1 MKSFLKGTGKGP
13 EASACEHESPASKGK
28 LNNMIGCV
36 KHNRKGF
43 SLVEMLTAVAI
54 LAILVSISIVGVI
67 GYMNNLKATE
77 MDSAA
82 RQIFVAA
89 QNHLTQ
95 AKASGQWD
103 AFVSNPT
110 GSTTTDSGIT
120 LDEARTIG
128 ELIPEMPSDF
138 TSDAWDNSK
147 ERYRYIEFTE
157 ETALLQSSA
166 LKYLLPFGA
175 LEEDIRTDGH
185 YVIEYDAVAGNVY
198 GVFYT
203 DSNLPLEY
211 SKVIKKL
218 NETKGD
224 VSGRSNTREGSKI
237 RARYLDVDGN
247 KYTVGYYGGAMANYL
262 EAEVL
267 AEPTVEIKNEE
278 RLIVEVTDP
287 NYFKNTN
294 SGVGYQTKVVLNVKG
309 VESGAEKMIPLD
321 LGDYKPTI
329 SNIVTDR
336 SLESLHTDDG
346 FVFYAGPSIDSS
358 NLSQTN
364 LVYSVVFDDI
374 TNSLQDGDTFKHGQ
388 HFAELFPEFIP
399 GEDIVVTAECSSNH
413 VLSTPVKGSATGNSL
428 FESRIDVGNEA
439 TVRVANVRNIENLD
453 NSISG
458 LPQKIGAMDA
468 ESMDKKIVKSV
479 VTRVIQ
485 IKDIDFKVSEN
496 NELGFYDGKSIC
508 AYNSV
513 DPNLKFGDVKAHAAQ
528 FVPIS
533 NEKIKEYSGN
543 GYTLSNF
550 KTNRSTENN
559 NSFDGSAGLF
569 STFLNGQDIT
579 VSDLTLKDFEITGE
593 NDAGTLVG
601 TIGDSATLKATKI
614 TVINPKVKTKAD
626 GKNAGGLVGTS
637 GQSGNDSYTLCGVFL
652 QAEENSDVTIK
663 DIWSNHNID
672 ATNGNAGGLIGKL
685 RGGTVNRSFATVA
698 VKAGTTDTAS
708 NLNGNAGGVIGMI
721 SGLASVSDTYAGGM
735 VDDANKFGGTFVTA
749 KTNGNAGGLIG
760 YANEK
765 INVENCYATC
775 AVQGGIV
782 GGLIAKSTDATSNYE
797 NCYFAGAVMGD
808 TAEAQMGVF
817 AVNLAGNNSNCFFLD
832 DMNDG
837 INNKINNISAKKFVE
852 LATVNDNTDTHIYNR
867 HEEKTSGAAASLDP
881 SKYPFNAVNRTCISR
896 TATHEMWAHYGDWEI
911 PVEKVVT
918 NPQEIGII
926 GWAYREKKGSEE
938 HWYIRSAK
946 LKNGVVD
953 DTLKY
958 DDLPTTKGT
967 LVGSDTTV
975 EYGMLVDDSD
985 GLGLNP
991 NYSIFYETNTT
1002 RNEFSNGV
1010 RVTIDNKPYVF
1021 YKLNSS
1027 TQNSTTGIS
1036 TTPTLRVGTG
1046 SHRVTYYFNTDFAAA
1061 INSNSSELGTATF
1074 PYQVR
1079 TNTQL
1084 RNINNENEYL
1094 GKVYHQTA
1102 DIDLV
1107 QMSSSNYVINAGN
1120 GFGGSYDGI
1129 QNTENNSRYS
1139 ITFSKASGDAG
1150 LFKQISD
1157 GATVQ
1162 NLELDGNITQNG
1174 GAFLWWVNT
1183 LSAGSVCGTNRG
1195 NITNCVSKVTFDIE
1209 MTSVISAPTLNV
1221 GGIVAICEGGT
1232 VNRCVSE
1239 SRINITIGRLI
1250 SSITARVGGVIG
1262 QISNGTVSESYSKI
1276 IFDSNMDEWNAYL
1289 GGFVGGTTGGRIEN
1303 CYSICNFG
1311 NVTTT
1316 QKGLFA
1322 GTTPTNTQTI
1332 FNCHAFEMSALYG
1345 NPVPRPKDRPFTGI
1359 NSNNTATNCVAF
1371 SSKTGGG
1378 NGVQYVTDANI
1389 YKAWL
1394 TYYNKGW
1401 DENIWTITNGMY
1413 PTLKN
1418 NPEPA
1423 TEFVGTLVTDGLSE
1437 EQKAVGQKLESFFS
1451 TGWQST
1457 WVNDES
1463 GAVHTICYKV
1473 VDNEAIVAI
1482 DNVSDSTKVS
1492 SGNAKSEVLKQ
1503 TGIATGNIH
1512 EWNKSPVKNDT
1523 LGGIIARG
1531 AGIEGYEIDAI
1542 YSDSDRNITSIELSD
1557 NKGTFTYTY

>member
-528 FVPIS
+528 FVPI
-533 NEKIKEYSGN
+533 
-543 GYTLSNF
+543 
-550 KTNRSTENN
+550 
-559 NSFDGSAGLF
+559 
-569 STFLNGQDIT
+569 
-579 VSDLTLKDFEITGE
+579 
-593 NDAGTLVG
+593 
-601 TIGDSATLKATKI
+601 
-614 TVINPKVKTKAD
+614 
-626 GKNAGGLVGTS
+626 
-637 GQSGNDSYTLCGVFL
+637 
-652 QAEENSDVTIK
+652 
-663 DIWSNHNID
+663 
-672 ATNGNAGGLIGKL
+672 
-685 RGGTVNRSFATVA
+685 
-698 VKAGTTDTAS
+698 
-708 NLNGNAGGVIGMI
+708 
-721 SGLASVSDTYAGGM
+721 
-735 VDDANKFGGTFVTA
+735 
-749 KTNGNAGGLIG
+749 
-760 YANEK
+760 
-765 INVENCYATC
+765 
-775 AVQGGIV
+775 
-782 GGLIAKSTDATSNYE
+782 
-797 NCYFAGAVMGD
+797 
-808 TAEAQMGVF
+808 
-817 AVNLAGNNSNCFFLD
+817 
-832 DMNDG
+832 
-837 INNKINNISAKKFVE
+837 
-852 LATVNDNTDTHIYNR
+852 
-867 HEEKTSGAAASLDP
+867 
-881 SKYPFNAVNRTCISR
+881 
-896 TATHEMWAHYGDWEI
+896 
-911 PVEKVVT
+911 
-918 NPQEIGII
+918 
-926 GWAYREKKGSEE
+926 
-938 HWYIRSAK
+938 
-946 LKNGVVD
+946 
-953 DTLKY
+953 
-958 DDLPTTKGT
+958 
-967 LVGSDTTV
+967 
-975 EYGMLVDDSD
+975 
-985 GLGLNP
+985 
-991 NYSIFYETNTT
+991 
-1002 RNEFSNGV
+1002 
-1010 RVTIDNKPYVF
+1010 
-1021 YKLNSS
+1021 
-1027 TQNSTTGIS
+1027 
-1036 TTPTLRVGTG
+1036 
-1046 SHRVTYYFNTDFAAA
+1046 
-1061 INSNSSELGTATF
+1061 
-1074 PYQVR
+1074 
-1079 TNTQL
+1079 
-1084 RNINNENEYL
+1084 
-1094 GKVYHQTA
+1094 
-1102 DIDLV
+1102 
-1107 QMSSSNYVINAGN
+1107 
-1120 GFGGSYDGI
+1120 
-1129 QNTENNSRYS
+1129 
-1139 ITFSKASGDAG
+1139 
-1150 LFKQISD
+1150 
-1157 GATVQ
+1157 
-1162 NLELDGNITQNG
+1162 
-1174 GAFLWWVNT
+1174 
-1183 LSAGSVCGTNRG
+1183 
-1195 NITNCVSKVTFDIE
+1195 
-1209 MTSVISAPTLNV
+1209 
-1221 GGIVAICEGGT
+1221 
-1232 VNRCVSE
+1232 
-1239 SRINITIGRLI
+1239 
-1250 SSITARVGGVIG
+1250 
-1262 QISNGTVSESYSKI
+1262 
-1276 IFDSNMDEWNAYL
+1276 
-1289 GGFVGGTTGGRIEN
+1289 
-1303 CYSICNFG
+1303 
-1311 NVTTT
+1311 
-1316 QKGLFA
+1316 
-1322 GTTPTNTQTI
+1322 
-1332 FNCHAFEMSALYG
+1332 
-1345 NPVPRPKDRPFTGI
+1345 
-1359 NSNNTATNCVAF
+1359 
-1371 SSKTGGG
+1371 
-1378 NGVQYVTDANI
+1378 
-1389 YKAWL
+1389 
-1394 TYYNKGW
+1394 
-1401 DENIWTITNGMY
+1401 
-1413 PTLKN
+1413 
-1418 NPEPA
+1418 
-1423 TEFVGTLVTDGLSE
+1423 
-1437 EQKAVGQKLESFFS
+1437 
-1451 TGWQST
+1451 
-1457 WVNDES
+1457 
-1463 GAVHTICYKV
+1463 
-1473 VDNEAIVAI
+1473 
-1482 DNVSDSTKVS
+1482 
-1492 SGNAKSEVLKQ
+1492 
-1503 TGIATGNIH
+1503 
-1512 EWNKSPVKNDT
+1512 
-1523 LGGIIARG
+1523 
-1531 AGIEGYEIDAI
+1531 
-1542 YSDSDRNITSIELSD
+1542 
-1557 NKGTFTYTY
+1557 